1 MKFSESTISKKPEAD
16 IKTRIKASVVLFSI
30 ISEVCQNE
38 LNVKSKTRPIS
49 TLPTSAN
56 SSRRIFSEKY
66 EETPSVKNN
75 PNFKKIVNKV
85 NKIPKNEI
93 SEEKILDIAIDAGA
107 EECHSDNEIHEIH
120 CEKNK
125 IYEVKKK
132 LEMTVKNFISTEI
145 EWIPINN
152 VIISKDIFDEISDF
166 LDSLDN
172 DDDVQN
178 IFTNLKIG
186 SN

>member
-1 MKFSESTISKKPEAD
+1 MI
-16 IKTRIKASVVLFSI
+16 
-30 ISEVCQNE
+30 
-38 LNVKSKTRPIS
+38 
-49 TLPTSAN
+49 
-56 SSRRIFSEKY
+56 
-66 EETPSVKNN
+66 
-75 PNFKKIVNKV
+75 
-85 NKIPKNEI
+85 KIPKNEI

>member
-1 MKFSESTISKKPEAD
+1 MI
-16 IKTRIKASVVLFSI
+16 
-30 ISEVCQNE
+30 
-38 LNVKSKTRPIS
+38 
-49 TLPTSAN
+49 
-56 SSRRIFSEKY
+56 
-66 EETPSVKNN
+66 
-75 PNFKKIVNKV
+75 
-85 NKIPKNEI
+85 KIPKNEI

-120 CEKNK
+120 CEKNR

-132 LEMTVKNFISTEI
+132 LEMTVKNLISTEI